1 MKKSKSL
8 LIFIPSIENGGV
20 EKNLYLVANYFA
32 KNNVSVKIL
41 TAFNN
46 NRKFFDKKIK
56 IISLKN
62 KDNLI
67 NSRFL
72 KTLITIFLFFKYCC
86 FKNNLI
92 LSFQSNITAILL
104 GLIFNKKIIIRSNT
118 SPDKYIKNPLNRI
131 IFKFFLIL
139 LMK

>member
-20 EKNLYLVANYFA
+20 EKNLYLVANYLA
-32 KNNVSVKIL
+32 KKNVSVKIL
-41 TAFNN
+41 TSFNN
-46 NRKFFDKKIK
+46 NRKFFDKRIK

-62 KDNLI
+62 KGDLI

-72 KTLITIFLFFKYCC
+72 KTLITIFLFFKCCC

-92 LSFQSNITAILL
+92 LSFQSNVTAILL
-104 GLIFNKKIIIRSNT
+104 GLISNKKIIIRSNT
-118 SPDKYIKNPLNRI
+118 SPDKYIKNSLNRI
-131 IFKFFLIL
+131 IFQFFLIL